1 MTFYLSS
8 YQVRG
13 CATLQNQPIYLKAIT
28 LKDISDVDSIKD
40 DAKKHMILIVRI
52 TPMAQKDI
60 ETLRKAIDDLYSFV
74 KSAGGDIARLGE
86 ERVVITPPD
95 VKIWKGVQDL
105 K

>member
-1 MTFYLSS
+1 M
-8 YQVRG
+8 
-13 CATLQNQPIYLKAIT
+13 QNQPIYLKAIT

-60 ETLRKAIDDLYSFV
+60 ETLRKAIDDLYNFV

-86 ERVVITPPD
+86 ERIIITPPE
-95 VKIWKGVQDL
+95 VKIWQSNKDTP
-105 K
+105 

>member
-1 MTFYLSS
+1 MTS
-8 YQVRG
+8 QAVTRG
-13 CATLQNQPIYLKAIT
+13 CAIMQNQPIYLKAIT

-40 DAKKHMILIVRI
+40 DAKRHMILIVRI

-60 ETLRKAIDDLYSFV
+60 ETLRKAIDDLYNFV

-86 ERVVITPPD
+86 ERVVITPPA
-95 VKIWKGVQDL
+95 VKIWKGVHEL